1 MKRISKGRCFKA
13 AYLALTLLAVVGL
26 LAGCQGVDPTGEA
39 ASGLT
44 PVAPV
49 ADLTEEAAPS
59 PHPVHQDAADETIL
73 HIHESLIE
81 DFTLPPQSVQDLVNR
96 SHAVVIG
103 SISAISE
110 VRGEL
115 PYGTTAEDFQ
125 GEMYQGFQPH
135 MDVAYYEI
143 AIEEVLLDDGNIR
156 SHPRLRLEPD
166 PVLPQMGQRYLFTL
180 GRNPDSKSYG
190 IAANW
195 MILTLSDGEFRN
207 LDGSRAGYL
216 SVANEASL
224 VQAIKEAVPNHDFL
238 PVNQWPDRFAANE
251 GDSPATPAP
260 PGGPGNGPAAPVGNT
275 GGSSN

>member
-1 MKRISKGRCFKA
+1 MFSALAKPLA
-13 AYLALTLLAVVGL
+13 AYLALTLLAVIGL
-26 LAGCQGVDPTGEA
+26 LAGCQGT
-39 ASGLT
+39 
-44 PVAPV
+44 
-49 ADLTEEAAPS
+49 DLTEEATPS
-59 PHPVHQDAADETIL
+59 QTPVVQVANQDGEPVSSPNPVQQDADETTL

-110 VRGEL
+110 VKGEL
-115 PYGTTAEDFQ
+115 PYGTTEEDFQ

-135 MDVAYYEI
+135 MDVAYYDI

-156 SHPRLRLEPD
+156 AHPRLRLEPD
-166 PVLPQMGQRYLFTL
+166 PVLPRRGQRYLFTL

-195 MILTLSDGEFRN
+195 MILTLGDGGFRN
-207 LDGSRAGYL
+207 LDGSRPGYL

-224 VQAIKEAVPNHDFL
+224 IKAIKEAVPNHDFL

-251 GDSPATPAP
+251 GDTPATPVP
-260 PGGPGNGPAAPVGNT
+260 PGGPGGGEVAPVGNT

>member
-1 MKRISKGRCFKA
+1 MFSALAKPLA
-13 AYLALTLLAVVGL
+13 AYLAMTLLAVVGL
-26 LAGCQGVDPTGEA
+26 LAGCQGADLTGEA
-39 ASGLT
+39 APGRTPAVQAANQDREPDSSPT
-44 PVAPV
+44 PVQ
-49 ADLTEEAAPS
+49 
-59 PHPVHQDAADETIL
+59 QDADETTL
-73 HIHESLIE
+73 HIHESLVE
-81 DFTLPPQSVQDLVNR
+81 DRTLPPQSVQDLVNR

-135 MDVAYYEI
+135 MEVAYYEI

-156 SHPRLRLEPD
+156 SNPRLRLEPD

-195 MILTLSDGEFRN
+195 MILTLGDGGFRN

-224 VQAIKEAVPNHDFL
+224 IQAIKEAVPNHDFL
-238 PVNQWPDRFAANE
+238 PVNRWPDRFAANE

-260 PGGPGNGPAAPVGNT
+260 PGGPGGGPAAPVGNT